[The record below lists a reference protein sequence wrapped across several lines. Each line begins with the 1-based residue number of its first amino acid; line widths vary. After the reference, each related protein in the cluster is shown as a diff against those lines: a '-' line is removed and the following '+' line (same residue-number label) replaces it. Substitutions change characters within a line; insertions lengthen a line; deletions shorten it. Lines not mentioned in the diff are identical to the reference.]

1 MTIKKKFGFYG
12 ILLMVAVCSAL
23 VGMFIATSLTMDSV
37 SLAAPFWKE
46 GSAPAQMKVPLPS
59 FSALAKEVTP
69 TVVNIRTTKNLA
81 NKDMYRKFEPPP
93 GYDEWFD
100 EFFKK
105 FFNNVPEQD
114 LQQRSLGS
122 GFIISADGYVL
133 TNNHVVAGA
142 DEIFVSLADKEEFKA
157 KVVGK
162 DDKTD
167 IALIKIDSDKK
178 KDFPVAVLG
187 DSDALEIG
195 EWVIA
200 LGNPFGFGHTLT
212 QGIVSAKSRVIGA
225 GPYDNF
231 IQTDAAIN
239 PGNSGGP
246 LINMQGQVVGINTAI
261 VASGQGIGFATPINM
276 VKGILG
282 ELKNTGEVARGWL
295 GVAIQEVTPEIARAV
310 GLKDTKGAMVT
321 TVYAGDPADK
331 AGVKSGD
338 IIIKINAQ
346 EVTDSRSL
354 TRMIGNLKPDSKVTI
369 TVWREG
375 RSLDLTTKLQKRV
388 DEHVA
393 KLGKGPQRNEKGTK
407 DKLGITVMEIT
418 PEIQRELNISEPG
431 GVIVT
436 DLDPKGS
443 ASKGQIQK
451 MDIIREVDRKPVNTT
466 EEYLAAISAKKKGQ
480 TVLLLVVRGSK
491 PLFVAI
497 DVE

>member
-1 MTIKKKFGFYG
+1 MTVKKKFGFYG
-12 ILLMVAVCSAL
+12 ALLMVAVCSAV
-23 VGMFIATSLTMDSV
+23 VGMFIASSLKIDSV
-37 SLAAPFWKE
+37 SQASPFWKE

-59 FSALAKEVTP
+59 FSSLAKEVTP

-81 NKDMYRKFEPPP
+81 NKDLYRKFEPPP

-100 EFFKK
+100 DFFKK
-105 FFNNVPEQD
+105 FFNNIPEQD

-133 TNNHVVAGA
+133 TNNHVVSGA

-157 KVVGK
+157 KVVGT

-167 IALIKIDSDKK
+167 IALIKITAEKYN
-178 KDFPVAVLG
+178 FPVAVLG

-200 LGNPFGFGHTLT
+200 IGNPFGFGHTLT

-246 LINMQGQVVGINTAI
+246 LMNMQGQVVGINTAI

-276 VKGILG
+276 AKEILS
-282 ELKNTGEVARGWL
+282 ELKDKGEVARGWL

-310 GLKDTKGAMVT
+310 GLKEPKGAMVT

-331 AGVKSGD
+331 AGIKPGD
-338 IIIKINAQ
+338 IILKINSQ

-354 TRMIGNLKPDSKVTI
+354 TRMIGSLKPDVKITI
-369 TVWREG
+369 TVWRDS
-375 RSLDLTTKLQKRV
+375 RTLDLSTKLQKRV

-393 KLGKGPQRNEKGTK
+393 KLGKGPQQK
-407 DKLGITVMEIT
+407 DQGVRDRLGLTVMDIT
-418 PEIQRELNISEPG
+418 PEVQREFNISEPG
-431 GVIVT
+431 GVIVIEIE
-436 DLDPKGS
+436 PKSS
-443 ASKGQIQK
+443 AARGQIQK
-451 MDIIREVDRKPVNTT
+451 MDIIKEVEHKAVNSA
-466 EEYLAAISAKKKGQ
+466 EEYLSAISAKKKGKP
-480 TVLLLVVRGSK
+480 VLLLVVRGSK
-491 PLFVAI
+491 SLYVAV
-497 DVE
+497 DDD

>member
-1 MTIKKKFGFYG
+1 MTIKRKFGFYG
-12 ILLMVAVCSAL
+12 ILLMVAVCSAFI
-23 VGMFIATSLTMDSV
+23 GMFIASSLGVGSV
-37 SLAAPFWKE
+37 SEANTFWKE
-46 GSAPAQMKVPLPS
+46 GSAPAQMKVALPG

-81 NKDMYRKFEPPP
+81 NKDIYRKFEPPP

-105 FFNNVPEQD
+105 FFNNMPEQD

-142 DEIFVSLADKEEFKA
+142 DEIFVSLANKEEFKA
-157 KVVGK
+157 KVVGT

-167 IALIKIDSDKK
+167 IALIKIDPQKN

-187 DSDALEIG
+187 DSEALEIG

-212 QGIVSAKSRVIGA
+212 QGIVSAKSRIIGA
-225 GPYDNF
+225 SPYDNF

-246 LINMQGQVVGINTAI
+246 LLNMQGQVIGINTAI

-276 VKGILG
+276 AKEILS
-282 ELKNTGEVARGWL
+282 ELKDKGEVARGWL

-310 GLKDTKGAMVT
+310 GLKEAKGAMVT
-321 TVYAGDPADK
+321 TVYTGDPADK
-331 AGVKSGD
+331 AGIKAGD
-338 IIIKINAQ
+338 IILMINAQ
-346 EVTDSRSL
+346 EVTDSHSL
-354 TRMIGNLKPDSKVTI
+354 TRMVGSLKPDAKIVI
-369 TVWREG
+369 TVWRDG
-375 RSLDLTTKLQKRV
+375 RSIDLATRLQKRV

-393 KLGKGPQRNEKGTK
+393 KLGKGPVHK
-407 DKLGITVMEIT
+407 DQGLKDRLGLTVMDIT
-418 PEIQRELNISEPG
+418 PEVLREFNIPEPG
-431 GVIVT
+431 GVIVI
-436 DLDPKGS
+436 DIDPKGI
-443 ASKGQIQK
+443 AVKGQIQK
-451 MDIIREVDRKPVNTT
+451 MDIIREVDRKAVNST

-491 PLFVAI
+491 PLYVAV
-497 DVE
+497 DVQ

>member
-1 MTIKKKFGFYG
+1 MTIKRKFGFYG
-12 ILLMVAVCSAL
+12 ILLMVAVCSAFI
-23 VGMFIATSLTMDSV
+23 GMFIASTLKVGSV
-37 SLAAPFWKE
+37 SEANTFWKE
-46 GSAPAQMKVPLPS
+46 GSAPAQMKVALPG

-81 NKDMYRKFEPPP
+81 NKDIYRKFEPPP

-105 FFNNVPEQD
+105 FFNNMPEQD

-142 DEIFVSLADKEEFKA
+142 DEIFVSLANKEEFKA
-157 KVVGK
+157 KVVGT

-167 IALIKIDSDKK
+167 IALIKIDPQKN

-187 DSDALEIG
+187 DSEALEIG

-212 QGIVSAKSRVIGA
+212 QGIVSAKSRIIGA
-225 GPYDNF
+225 SPYDNF

-246 LINMQGQVVGINTAI
+246 LLNMQGQVIGINTAI

-276 VKGILG
+276 AKEILS
-282 ELKNTGEVARGWL
+282 ELKDKGEVARGWL

-310 GLKDTKGAMVT
+310 GLKEAKGAMVT
-321 TVYAGDPADK
+321 TVYTGDPADK
-331 AGVKSGD
+331 AGIKAGD
-338 IIIKINAQ
+338 IILKINAQ
-346 EVTDSRSL
+346 EVTDSHSL
-354 TRMIGNLKPDSKVTI
+354 TRMVGSLKPDAKIVI
-369 TVWREG
+369 TLWRDG
-375 RSLDLTTKLQKRV
+375 RSIDLATRLQKRV

-393 KLGKGPQRNEKGTK
+393 KLGKGPVHK
-407 DKLGITVMEIT
+407 DQGLKDRLGLTVMDIT
-418 PEIQRELNISEPG
+418 PEVLREFNIPEPG
-431 GVIVT
+431 GVIVIEI
-436 DLDPKGS
+436 DPKGI
-443 ASKGQIQK
+443 AVKGQIQK
-451 MDIIREVDRKPVNTT
+451 MDIIREVDRKAVNST

-491 PLFVAI
+491 PLYVAV
-497 DVE
+497 DVQ